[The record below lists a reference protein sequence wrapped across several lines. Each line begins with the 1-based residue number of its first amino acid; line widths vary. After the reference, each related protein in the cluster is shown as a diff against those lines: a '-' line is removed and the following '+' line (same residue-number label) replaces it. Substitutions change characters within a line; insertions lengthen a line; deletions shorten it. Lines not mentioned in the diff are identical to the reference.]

1 MSRAEI
7 AKKLRRLVVGD
18 DVPLREP
25 LHSYPHSG
33 HENGTGHRPFR
44 RVHSPDMVGGT
55 VSVHLSG
62 YPCLLEGLN

>member
-25 LHSYPHSG
+25 LQSYPHSG
-33 HENGTGHRPFR
+33 HENGTGHRWLVKMLTDDDDEIDFF
-44 RVHSPDMVGGT
+44 SLFAFYDWG
-55 VSVHLSG
+55 
-62 YPCLLEGLN
+62 